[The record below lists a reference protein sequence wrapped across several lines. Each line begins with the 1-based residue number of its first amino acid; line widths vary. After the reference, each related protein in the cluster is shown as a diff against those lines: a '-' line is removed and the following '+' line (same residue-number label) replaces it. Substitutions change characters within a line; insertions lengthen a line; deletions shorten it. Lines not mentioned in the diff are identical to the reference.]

1 MIYSHDEIMENCI
14 NMNLALTFYSVL
26 KMPIS
31 DIISCAVDAEK
42 AGFSH
47 ISVAESFYRD
57 AAVLGTAIA
66 TNTTKIKFG
75 SSIFPIPTRTPFQIA
90 MATATLS
97 EISCNRVG
105 FIGLGVG
112 YRSRIEKYFGIKIEN
127 SLDRMKEYVT
137 VLKGLLSGEDYTYRG
152 EFFSFEN
159 FPKLTSHRMN
169 TPILFG
175 SSGPKMIELAG
186 QIADGLVLNSIGMPD
201 YFKEA
206 ISIFQE
212 SVKRSNRKKR
222 KFEIAASVIYS
233 VDDKYEKAIKS
244 AKPDVLFY
252 VLYPELNPVI
262 EKTPYVERI
271 KKIRKEHSA
280 GNYKQALSLIS
291 DEMMEDLTIAGTPK
305 ECRKKLQKIY
315 GYGITM
321 PIIRVSVQ
329 TFKENQRKDV
339 FLKAIQSLSKM

>member
-1 MIYSHDEIMENCI
+1 
-14 NMNLALTFYSVL
+14 MNLALTFYSVL

-31 DIISCAVDAEK
+31 DMISCAIAAEK
-42 AGFSH
+42 TGFSH
-47 ISVAESFYRD
+47 VSMAESFYRD

-90 MATATLS
+90 MATATLN

-112 YRSRIEKYFGIKIEN
+112 YRSRIEKYFGIQIEN
-127 SLDRMKEYVT
+127 SLDKMKEYVT
-137 VLKGLLSGEDYTYRG
+137 VLKGLLSGEDYSYRG
-152 EFFSFEN
+152 DFFSFES
-159 FPKLTSHRMN
+159 FPKLTSHRMDI
-169 TPILFG
+169 PIMFG
-175 SSGPKMIELAG
+175 SSGPKMIDLAG
-186 QIADGLVLNSIGMPD
+186 QVADGLVLNSIGTPD

-206 ISIFQE
+206 ICTFQD

-222 KFEIAASVIYS
+222 KFEIASSVIFS
-233 VDDKYEKAIKS
+233 VDDKYDDAIN
-244 AKPDVLFY
+244 AARLDVLFY
-252 VLYPELNPVI
+252 VLYPELDPVV

-280 GNYKQALSLIS
+280 GNYTKALSLIS
-291 DEMMEDLTIAGTPK
+291 DEMVEDLTIVGTPK
-305 ECRKKLQKIY
+305 ECRKKVQKIY
-315 GYGITM
+315 SYGITL

-339 FLKAIQSLSKM
+339 FLQAIRSLAKM

>member
-1 MIYSHDEIMENCI
+1 
-14 NMNLALTFYSVL
+14 MNLALTFYSVL

-31 DIISCAVDAEK
+31 DIISCAIAAEK

-47 ISVAESFYRD
+47 VSLAESFYRD

-127 SLDRMKEYVT
+127 SLDRMKEYVM
-137 VLKGLLSGEDYTYRG
+137 VLRGLLSGQDYTYRG
-152 EFFSFEN
+152 RFFSFES
-159 FPKLTSHRMN
+159 FPKLTSQRMN
-169 TPILFG
+169 IPILFG
-175 SSGPKMIELAG
+175 SSGPKMIDLAG
-186 QIADGLVLNSIGMPD
+186 QIADGLVLNSIGTPD

-212 SVKRSNRKKR
+212 SVKRSNRRNR
-222 KFEIAASVIYS
+222 KFEIASSVIFS
-233 VDDKYEKAIKS
+233 VDDKHEKAINA

-252 VLYPELNPVI
+252 VLYPELDPVI
-262 EKTPYVERI
+262 EKTPYVDRI
-271 KKIRKEHSA
+271 KNIRKEYSD
-280 GNYKQALSLIS
+280 GNHKKALSLIS
-291 DEMMEDLTIAGTPK
+291 DEMAEDLSIAGTPK
-305 ECRKKLQKIY
+305 ECRKKIQTLY
-315 GYGITM
+315 NHGITM

-329 TFKENQRKDV
+329 PFKEDQRKDV
-339 FLKAIQSLSKM
+339 FLRAIQSLAKM